1 MKENFDMEDH
11 LKEVLD
17 RAGGPF
23 EVTSLLQKRLRS
35 LNQGAQKLVDVTSRN
50 LFDIAFAELL
60 EEKITLGKMEPETEE
75 KKKKTTTKTE
85 KKKKE

>member
-1 MKENFDMEDH
+1 MKEPFDMENH

-17 RAGGPF
+17 RIGGAF
-23 EVTSLLQKRLRS
+23 KATALLQKRLKS

-60 EEKITLGKMEPETEE
+60 EEKITLAEIEPE
-75 KKKKTTTKTE
+75 TE
-85 KKKKE
+85 KKKKAKKKEKE